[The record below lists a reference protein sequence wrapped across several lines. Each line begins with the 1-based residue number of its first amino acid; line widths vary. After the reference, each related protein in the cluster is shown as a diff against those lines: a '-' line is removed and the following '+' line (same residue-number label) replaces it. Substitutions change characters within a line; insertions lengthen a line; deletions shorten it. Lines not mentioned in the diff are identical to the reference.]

1 MKKNTQKT
9 CTIKIIAV
17 SLYRKIKARTII
29 NIKNPKKMKVTIT
42 IKDIYNQ
49 VSYINPSVSTV
60 SSIGSFVEEIN
71 RQVAN
76 SFRSKLMAYLP
87 TSSLAYKIISENL
100 KDFFSEKQMWVIA
113 YELQKNAEYV
123 AKLQV
128 ELEAEERRVEA
139 KAAASKAKLNA
150 NKEASQEVL
159 DFVKS
164 NKKLLKDYYAFVKKN
179 KKYSKEYY
187 SKKFTLESATEFVN
201 L

>member
-1 MKKNTQKT
+1 
-9 CTIKIIAV
+9 
-17 SLYRKIKARTII
+17 
-29 NIKNPKKMKVTIT
+29 MKVTI
-42 IKDIYNQ
+42 KYIYNQ
-49 VSYINPSVSTV
+49 VSYINPSVSTI

-76 SFRSKLMAYLP
+76 SFKSKLMAYLP

-123 AKLQV
+123 AKLQA
-128 ELEAEERRVEA
+128 ELDIRERRAEA

-164 NKKLLKDYYAFVKKN
+164 NKKLLKDYYAFVKSN

-201 L
+201 LK

>member
-1 MKKNTQKT
+1 MQKT
-9 CTIKIIAV
+9 CAIKIIAV
-17 SLYRKIKARTII
+17 SLYRKIKTRTII
-29 NIKNPKKMKVTIT
+29 NIKNSKKMKVT

-123 AKLQV
+123 AKLQA
-128 ELEAEERRVEA
+128 ELEVEERRAEA

-164 NKKLLKDYYAFVKKN
+164 NKKLLKDYYTFVKKN

-201 L
+201 LK

>member
-1 MKKNTQKT
+1 
-9 CTIKIIAV
+9 
-17 SLYRKIKARTII
+17 LYRKIKARTII
-29 NIKNPKKMKVTIT
+29 NIKNSKKMKVTIT

-60 SSIGSFVEEIN
+60 SSIGDFVEESS
-71 RQVAN
+71 RQAAAY
-76 SFRSKLMAYLP
+76 SRRKLIDYV
-87 TSSLAYKIISENL
+87 SNDSLAFKILTSNL
-100 KDFFSEKQMWVIA
+100 KDFFTEKQMWVIA

-123 AKLQV
+123 AKLQA
-128 ELEAEERRVEA
+128 ELEVRERRAEA
-139 KAAASKAKLNA
+139 KAEASKAKLNA

-164 NKKLLKDYYAFVKKN
+164 SKKLLKDYYAFVKKN

>member
-1 MKKNTQKT
+1 MQKT
-9 CTIKIIAV
+9 CAIKIIAV
-17 SLYRKIKARTII
+17 SLSCKIKIRTII
-29 NIKNPKKMKVTIT
+29 NIKSSKKMKVTI
-42 IKDIYNQ
+42 KEIYNQ
-49 VSYINPSVSTV
+49 VSYINPSVSTI
-60 SSIGSFVEEIN
+60 SSIGSFVEENN

-76 SFRSKLMAYLP
+76 SFRSKLMAFLP
-87 TSSLAYKIISENL
+87 TSSLAYKIIFENL

-123 AKLQV
+123 AKLQA
-128 ELEAEERRVEA
+128 ELDIRERRAEA

-159 DFVKS
+159 NFVKS
-164 NKKLLKDYYAFVKKN
+164 SKKLLKDYYAFVKSN